1 MNASIFKSFGL
12 KTATETYVWIVE
24 EWHDTDIQEEL
35 CMNVVLRLVVRY
47 GAFSWE
53 FSRFVLLFLWNLL
66 ETGKDYIKVIFIST
80 SMGLVFSKS
89 LSYTISYY
97 MSQDYIH
104 TQFFLYVCIMSFFHY
119 SEYVSVA
126 VFNPNDLKM
135 YAFMLTHSWEYG
147 LALCTSLAE
156 MGVESYFFP
165 FLKGNI
171 YFISLG
177 LLMTSCVRVY
187 RLSKYVPTI
196 IDRLLIITLHTF
208 PIRKRMSDNTWG
220 HLILTGAGIQRLWA
234 GPFGVA
240 LMLCN
245 IPWESGL
252 ISVQLKSIRRELLR
266 IIIYCVDS
274 AKCDTFYSTCFE
286 DSFFNSEGTSSTKL
300 PTVDLFSLLVPMSSY
315 TGDLDFCFHLQPS
328 LYW

>member
-1 MNASIFKSFGL
+1 MILEAILAIFFFISVNIISPFL
-12 KTATETYVWIVE
+12 
-24 EWHDTDIQEEL
+24 EWHIW
-35 CMNVVLRLVVRY
+35 CI
-47 GAFSWE
+47 
-53 FSRFVLLFLWNLL
+53 FLTIFAVCSAISMNLL

-135 YAFMLTHSWEYG
+135 DAFMLTHSWEYG

-177 LLMTSCVRVY
+177 LLMTSSGEFIRKLAMYTAGVSFTHMVSTWKEDEHKLVTSGIYNWCRHPGYVGWTIWSIGTQVVLCNPFCFVAYICAIKVFYQERVKIEEFHLIRFFGKSY
-187 RLSKYVPTI
+187 IEYQQRVPTG
-196 IDRLLIITLHTF
+196 LPF
-208 PIRKRMSDNTWG
+208 IR
-220 HLILTGAGIQRLWA
+220 
-234 GPFGVA
+234 
-240 LMLCN
+240 
-245 IPWESGL
+245 GL
-252 ISVQLKSIRRELLR
+252 VI
-266 IIIYCVDS
+266 
-274 AKCDTFYSTCFE
+274 
-286 DSFFNSEGTSSTKL
+286 KL
-300 PTVDLFSLLVPMSSY
+300 PNS
-315 TGDLDFCFHLQPS
+315 
-328 LYW
+328 

>member
-1 MNASIFKSFGL
+1 MERSKIQLPSQPKMYTERDRTPNCVSTWMRPFSNHLDWRLLRKRILNSGRMTWYRHTRRTVYECSPETCSKIWCIFLTIFAVCS
-12 KTATETYVWIVE
+12 AIS
-24 EWHDTDIQEEL
+24 
-35 CMNVVLRLVVRY
+35 M
-47 GAFSWE
+47 
-53 FSRFVLLFLWNLL
+53 NLL

-135 YAFMLTHSWEYG
+135 DAFMLTHSWEYG

-177 LLMTSCVRVY
+177 LLMTSSLKLQE
-187 RLSKYVPTI
+187 LSNTYVQV
-196 IDRLLIITLHTF
+196 
-208 PIRKRMSDNTWG
+208 IR
-220 HLILTGAGIQRLWA
+220 Q
-234 GPFGVA
+234 
-240 LMLCN
+240 
-245 IPWESGL
+245 
-252 ISVQLKSIRRELLR
+252 
-266 IIIYCVDS
+266 
-274 AKCDTFYSTCFE
+274 TC
-286 DSFFNSEGTSSTKL
+286 
-300 PTVDLFSLLVPMSSY
+300 
-315 TGDLDFCFHLQPS
+315 
-328 LYW
+328 W